1 MEQTLAPDAAAPRTG
16 SEIELMDLLGY
27 VYLQNNRPDKAA
39 VLLAARD
46 VLAPDHPRTL
56 LTLALAQVRSAKPGR
71 ALDTLDRLA
80 LQGGPWTAATGRPAP
95 CAPMWHCAAPP
106 DPFPSP

>member
-46 VLAPDHPRTL
+46 VLAAEFSLASADAFGL
-56 LTLALAQVRSAKPGR
+56 LTALGAESAG
-71 ALDTLDRLA
+71 A
-80 LQGGPWTAATGRPAP
+80 
-95 CAPMWHCAAPP
+95 
-106 DPFPSP
+106 